1 MKEQLKKLLHDDLD
15 GQITRE
21 VLHERI
27 EEQTTALLRE
37 NRQSARGIHND
48 VLFWLHA
55 TAHIDCDPEEAYTD
69 GELKRL
75 SDALEGKAYL
85 AHSCFLHKISAKELN
100 DEQRTILS
108 LAESFIS
115 QGCTLDKGQKEALR
129 GIIGKFGPHPEF
141 YDPQTVEETLAV
153 RLAYLLDTA
162 ASEQHLRALRLEKS
176 DLCEKVRYVTD
187 MLAGRIPVYCTVTP
201 TGAFPL

>member
-1 MKEQLKKLLHDDLD
+1 MKEQLKKLLLSYLD

-85 AHSCFLHKISAKELN
+85 AHSFFLHKISAEDLT
-100 DEQRTILS
+100 DDQRALLLLADSFLS
-108 LAESFIS
+108 H
-115 QGCTLDKGQKEALR
+115 GCSLGEAQKEKLR
-129 GIIGKFGPHPEF
+129 GIIGKFGQHPEF

-162 ASEQHLRALRLEKS
+162 ASERHLRALRLEKS